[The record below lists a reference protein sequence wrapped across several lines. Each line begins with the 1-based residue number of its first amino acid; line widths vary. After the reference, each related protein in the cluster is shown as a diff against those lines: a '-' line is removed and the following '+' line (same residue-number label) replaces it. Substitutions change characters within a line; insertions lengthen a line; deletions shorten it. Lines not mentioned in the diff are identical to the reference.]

1 MPRHDNELFARA
13 AAAPDAPH
21 VMASPPASA
30 VLEQLGRD
38 RGPQVI
44 VLAPSRA
51 ALRLARVRQ
60 GREFVPN
67 EHEVLVGTV
76 AHCPVYAD
84 LRHTALYPNEALVV
98 VLGRP
103 CGVDDAPVFLARP
116 ESSAE
121 WQQRVLDPR
130 NRGTVAL
137 ARSAMVLPQRR
148 GGCRRGERDAH
159 LGIDDDQVVAPAAQ
173 ERLHVEGGGHVV
185 ARSPASAASC
195 ITGRTTTRRSTTDWR
210 PPVAVAQ

>member
-1 MPRHDNELFARA
+1 MPRHDNELFTAPA
-13 AAAPDAPH
+13 VAPDAPH
-21 VMASPPASA
+21 VIASPPVSA
-30 VLEQLGRD
+30 VIEQLRRD

-51 ALRLARVRQ
+51 ALRLALVRQ
-60 GREFVPN
+60 GRGFVPN

-84 LRHTALYPNEALVV
+84 SRHTALYPNEALVV

-121 WQQRVLDPR
+121 WQQRVLGPR
-130 NRGTVAL
+130 IRGTQAV
-137 ARSAMVLPQRR
+137 ARSATMLLQRR
-148 GGCRRGERDAH
+148 GGCRSGERDAH
-159 LGIDDDQVVAPAAQ
+159 LGIDDDQALATAAQ
-173 ERLHVEGGGHVV
+173 DRVHIEVGQLGG
-185 ARSPASAASC
+185 RSPASAASW
-195 ITGRTTTRRSTTDWR
+195 ITGRTTTLRSTTGWR
-210 PPVAVAQ
+210 PPVAVPQ